1 MNMFEMH
8 PLRRTLR
15 SLACPILDHRRPK
28 LFRGALKPFEK
39 KLFEKIEKELGKIYA
54 IRQPDLRSI
63 VCM

>member
-1 MNMFEMH
+1 
-8 PLRRTLR
+8 
-15 SLACPILDHRRPK
+15 